1 MSTAVLTLE
10 HFSQPT
16 AVCVATAS
24 VESLLAL
31 AQSNLV
37 ETIVLVDQQGY
48 PLGTISWRQL
58 LQYVLECWQESP
70 FIRTIEPL
78 IDLKSLMLPMKVLS
92 AQMTINEFRDWRH
105 NHPDSQGFYQYGLV
119 DKKNKFIGLLNC
131 ERLWELGYSSGFP
144 KSELLFQEFL
154 QQFPLPLMM
163 GSRSRPII
171 QQNKPWQEQIGG
183 SFAVFSEPI
192 YQYCPVSQALENHFP
207 SNHQGICSHR
217 LTHLDRVWEFVTIP
231 LSFLAESEPTWL
243 VMAWDV
249 TEQAQ
254 YSQALVGKNADLT
267 HLNRLKDQFLDCISH
282 ELKSPLTS
290 VIGLSTL
297 LKKEKIGKLN
307 ERQSR
312 YAEMIY
318 QSGHQLMTLLNDL
331 LDLTRLE
338 TGQLKLTPTWLDIRQ
353 VCQRAYQTIFA
364 KYQTN
369 GDRLIP
375 FTLSIAPHLEQVL
388 ADDMR
393 LQQMLVYLLDNAIK
407 FSQDGE
413 AVGIKVDF
421 WGDWLAFTVWD
432 KGSGIPE
439 ECQSLIFEKFRQPEG
454 PLTPHLEGI
463 GLVLTQNLAKA
474 HGGDISFIS
483 QVGKGSQFT
492 ILLPSSPVTTPDT
505 QAGST
510 FSPLILIV
518 ETIPQIIHDLYK
530 ELTLLGYPV
539 VVARTGTE
547 ALEKARQL
555 HPGRIF
561 LNPLL
566 PLLSGWDV
574 LNLLKSDAETASI
587 PIIIINHQENPF
599 PQEFDRAAGFLS
611 LPLELEKLKV
621 LLPEAP
627 PLKAQNLT
635 KLTILQLYL
644 PNQPEDTSLNLLLG
658 AQLSNLNCRLLSA
671 SSLEQG
677 EMIASVWDVDVVILD
692 GNLET
697 DSGEYLQHLSHC
709 QHLANLPLVT
719 LGQNLTESAN
729 KVSNLAIFPCLLPPG
744 ENNMEQLIQI
754 IEIAAQ
760 SHR

>member
-1 MSTAVLTLE
+1 
-10 HFSQPT
+10 
-16 AVCVATAS
+16 
-24 VESLLAL
+24 
-31 AQSNLV
+31 
-37 ETIVLVDQQGY
+37 
-48 PLGTISWRQL
+48 
-58 LQYVLECWQESP
+58 
-70 FIRTIEPL
+70 
-78 IDLKSLMLPMKVLS
+78 
-92 AQMTINEFRDWRH
+92 
-105 NHPDSQGFYQYGLV
+105 
-119 DKKNKFIGLLNC
+119 
-131 ERLWELGYSSGFP
+131 
-144 KSELLFQEFL
+144 
-154 QQFPLPLMM
+154 
-163 GSRSRPII
+163 
-171 QQNKPWQEQIGG
+171 
-183 SFAVFSEPI
+183 
-192 YQYCPVSQALENHFP
+192 
-207 SNHQGICSHR
+207 
-217 LTHLDRVWEFVTIP
+217 
-231 LSFLAESEPTWL
+231 
-243 VMAWDV
+243 
-249 TEQAQ
+249 
-254 YSQALVGKNADLT
+254 
-267 HLNRLKDQFLDCISH
+267 
-282 ELKSPLTS
+282 
-290 VIGLSTL
+290 
-297 LKKEKIGKLN
+297 
-307 ERQSR
+307 
-312 YAEMIY
+312 
-318 QSGHQLMTLLNDL
+318 
-331 LDLTRLE
+331 
-338 TGQLKLTPTWLDIRQ
+338 
-353 VCQRAYQTIFA
+353 
-364 KYQTN
+364 
-369 GDRLIP
+369 
-375 FTLSIAPHLEQVL
+375 
-388 ADDMR
+388 
-393 LQQMLVYLLDNAIK
+393 
-407 FSQDGE
+407 
-413 AVGIKVDF
+413 
-421 WGDWLAFTVWD
+421 
-432 KGSGIPE
+432 
-439 ECQSLIFEKFRQPEG
+439 
-454 PLTPHLEGI
+454 
-463 GLVLTQNLAKA
+463 
-474 HGGDISFIS
+474 
-483 QVGKGSQFT
+483 
-492 ILLPSSPVTTPDT
+492 
-505 QAGST
+505 
-510 FSPLILIV
+510 LILIV

-744 ENNMEQLIQI
+744 ENNVEQLIQI